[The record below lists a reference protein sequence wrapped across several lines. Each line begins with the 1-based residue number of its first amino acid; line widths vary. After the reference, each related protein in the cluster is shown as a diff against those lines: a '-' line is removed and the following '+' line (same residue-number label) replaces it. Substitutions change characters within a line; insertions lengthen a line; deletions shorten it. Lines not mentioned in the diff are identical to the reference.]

1 MISCYCRCRIHS
13 LVDFAVYD
21 GIARDNESGTEV
33 ESYHH
38 NTSEEAIKH
47 ALRKRKELLHDKGIV
62 SIENEKLPL

>member
-1 MISCYCRCRIHS
+1 MISFYSHCRIHS

-21 GIARDNESGTEV
+21 GIARDNEIGMEM
-33 ESYHH
+33 ESYHR

-47 ALRKRKELLHDKGIV
+47 ALRKLKELLHDKGIV